1 MSTAE
6 EVDDTIGPLPGL
18 AEPVEEEEE
27 KAAEAQAGQKRKAE
41 EDDGGGGAGRADN
54 DDDTVG
60 PLPTEMEAPSDA
72 PPAKKKVKRKCK

>member
-18 AEPVEEEEE
+18 AEPVEEEE

-41 EDDGGGGAGRADN
+41 DDDGGGGGAGRADN

>member
-18 AEPVEEEEE
+18 AEPVEEEE
-27 KAAEAQAGQKRKAE
+27 KAAEAQVGQKRKAG
-41 EDDGGGGAGRADN
+41 EDDGGCGAGRADN